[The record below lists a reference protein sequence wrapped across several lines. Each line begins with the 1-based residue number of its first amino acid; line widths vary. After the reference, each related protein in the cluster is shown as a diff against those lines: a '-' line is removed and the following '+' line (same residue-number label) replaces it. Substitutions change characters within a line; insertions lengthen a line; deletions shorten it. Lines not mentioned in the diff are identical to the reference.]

1 MLENILR
8 IAARNNEHKNYYF
21 ERYFAACCDVVRCMK
36 KIFIPFVIFVLFFF
50 SDKNIYASILKVE
63 RDGNIVW
70 KVLSD
75 EDSTALEV
83 PKRSSLE
90 VKEVVK
96 ETPTSDTQILLKKS
110 DQKISL
116 VVTSNGSTKDLD
128 VTNWK
133 DDLVEI
139 EERPGIQRVTI
150 GLTDGK
156 FSLGQNGITA
166 LTDYPIN
173 IDPKT
178 SELSLTTSS
187 GNRFISI
194 LPYQAVESVLRSR
207 IVNKVESDR
216 LEISE
221 EAQELQYKIFGEKV
235 LNFFDI
241 YKYSIPIKTSVS
253 ATTGEILFV
262 EAPSWYKIFG
272 SLFSYMPVK

>member
-1 MLENILR
+1 
-8 IAARNNEHKNYYF
+8 
-21 ERYFAACCDVVRCMK
+21 MK
-36 KIFIPFVIFVLFFF
+36 KVFILVFAFAIFFISHNTIH
-50 SDKNIYASILKVE
+50 ASILKVE
-63 RDGNIVW
+63 RGGNIVW

-75 EDSTALEV
+75 EDSSTLEI

-90 VKEVVK
+90 VKEVGK
-96 ETPTSDTQILLKKS
+96 ETPTPDAQILLKKS

-116 VVTSNGSTKDLD
+116 VVTSQGSTKDLD

-139 EERPGIQRVTI
+139 EERPGVQTVRI
-150 GLTDGK
+150 GLAGGK
-156 FSLGQNGITA
+156 FSLEQNGITA

-173 IDPKT
+173 IDSKT

-207 IVNKVESDR
+207 IVNKIEPGS
-216 LEISE
+216 LEILE
-221 EAQELQYKIFGEKV
+221 EAQELQYKIFGGKV

-241 YKYSIPIKTSVS
+241 YKYSIPIRMNVS
-253 ATTGEILFV
+253 ATTGEILFI

-272 SLFSYMPVK
+272 SIFSYLPIK